1 MDKDIPKC
9 PRCESAAFVVLV
21 NTTQKVG
28 TAVYAMDEEEPSSL
42 GHDEDVPE
50 ELDEDIE
57 EETDDDG
64 KLIGRAS

>member
-1 MDKDIPKC
+1 MRDFWTFIGGI
-9 PRCESAAFVVLV
+9 A
-21 NTTQKVG
+21 VG
-28 TAVYAMDEEEPSSL
+28 ILAVTGVYAMDKEEPSSL

-64 KLIGRAS
+64 KLTVRSS